1 MALRVL
7 SNSCLISS
15 ESYSISPI
23 DIAVSAFFLPKKISP
38 IPQIAKLKISMPNK
52 TFIKMDVT
60 LERINCS
67 MLNPIHRKMWHLN
80 QEILSRP
87 HIKRVGGFTATRI
100 SFKPKIKNKKQ
111 KRKKVLV
118 SLKKSFFMKC

>member
-1 MALRVL
+1 
-7 SNSCLISS
+7 
-15 ESYSISPI
+15 
-23 DIAVSAFFLPKKISP
+23 SP
-38 IPQIAKLKISMPNK
+38 IPQIAKLKISMPNR
-52 TFIKMDVT
+52 TFIKIEVT

-80 QEILSRP
+80 QEMFSRR
-87 HIKRVGGFTATRI
+87 HIKRAGGFTATRF

-118 SLKKSFFMKC
+118 SF

>member
-7 SNSCLISS
+7 SNSCMTSS

-23 DIAVSAFFLPKKISP
+23 DIAVSAFCWPKKISP
-38 IPQIAKLKISMPNK
+38 IPQIAKLKISMPNR
-52 TFIKMDVT
+52 TFIKIEVT

-80 QEILSRP
+80 QEMFSRR
-87 HIKRVGGFTATRI
+87 HIKRAGGFTATRF

-118 SLKKSFFMKC
+118 SF

>member
-1 MALRVL
+1 MKFIKTILLNITVSFFTFAHA
-7 SNSCLISS
+7 S
-15 ESYSISPI
+15 ETLNPIVVGNSISPI

-52 TFIKMDVT
+52 TFIKIDVT

-80 QEILSRP
+80 
-87 HIKRVGGFTATRI
+87 
-100 SFKPKIKNKKQ
+100 
-111 KRKKVLV
+111 
-118 SLKKSFFMKC
+118 